1 MTNQITPSRES
12 VYVILDE
19 EKNPVALVR
28 NKVMY
33 SVDPLDDDGI
43 IEKFMNGGD
52 VLPIVQ
58 NQLRKEI

>member
-1 MTNQITPSRES
+1 MTPVRES

-19 EKNPVALVR
+19 DKNPVALVR

-43 IEKFMNGGD
+43 VETFMNGGD
-52 VLPIVQ
+52 RLPIVP
-58 NQLRKEI
+58 NQITKDL